1 MPPVATFVA
10 LLGNGVAFGAAASAA
25 FGALGAALLQ
35 IGGSLLLSAASK
47 ALMGK
52 PDSGLNGRSVTVRQ
66 PVMPRDICYGQ
77 VRKGGVIVYMDSRNN
92 DSDLDLVIVFSGNR
106 VKEIGNIYFNGD
118 LAFRAGSTTP
128 EPWLQG
134 AAGIQR
140 TNGDANQAALPY
152 LVQVSGGKWT
162 ANHRLRGCSAIYLH
176 LIFLANVFPN
186 GIPNVTADI
195 MGSDEIYDP
204 RTGQTG
210 YSENAALC
218 LANYMA
224 NPAYGIGATIGAA
237 DGIETADLIAAANVC
252 DESVPIVGGGVEAR
266 YVTYGVVGLSQTPK
280 AVIESMLTAMAGTCA
295 WQAGSWRIY
304 AGAYRIPTVSFGED
318 DVVDGGLQMATRIS
332 MADNFNAVRGQFIS
346 PLNDW
351 QPDDFP
357 AYESA
362 VYLAEDGGVRK
373 YRDITLPFT
382 PSASMAQRL
391 AKIELERIRRQFTL
405 SMAGKLTMWRATV
418 GDTVNMSYAR
428 WGMAAKPFE
437 VSSLSLGLAS
447 DEGGPRLVPQLT
459 LRETSPLVYTWST
472 SEASIY
478 AAAPRTT
485 LPSAFTILP
494 PGGLSVSEQ
503 LYQTLAGSGVKA
515 LARITWTASPSATV
529 AQYQVEA
536 RIGLG
541 AWQVLGR
548 TDQLSFDFLDIAPA
562 VWEFRVNALSQLNVA
577 SRYVSVTQDIY
588 GLNAPPA
595 ALQNVTLQ
603 TAGGLAILKWDQP
616 ADLDVRIGGSVA
628 IRHSVNA
635 VPGWTNSV
643 SMDRVAGAQ
652 AIAVVPQKPGT
663 YLLRAEDSSDVGGPV
678 TAIPSSGAQALAF
691 APITSLQEDAAFAG
705 TKTNVIVNAGALELD
720 ATGDIDSEA
729 SFDAIVNVDNLGGIY
744 PSGTYVFAA
753 GIDFGSV
760 KLSRLRSLIDMIAI
774 DIFDNIDTRP
784 GSVDDWASWDGL
796 DGSEV
801 DVVVEIRTTQTD
813 PAASPIWTAWS
824 RVDSNEVQARGIEAR
839 AILSTVSAS
848 FKPSVSQLRLF
859 ADEVI

>member
-1 MPPVATFVA
+1 MPQVV
-10 LLGNGVAFGAAASAA
+10 
-25 FGALGAALLQ
+25 GALIPAVGTWLGGLGPLATALVN

-52 PDSGLNGRSVTVRQ
+52 PDSGLNGRQVTLRQ
-66 PVMPRDICYGQ
+66 PVVPRDICYGQ
-77 VRKGGVIVYMDSRNN
+77 VRKGGVIVYIDSRN
-92 DSDLDLVIVFSGNR
+92 DDTDLDLVIVFSGNR

-152 LVQVSGGKWT
+152 LMQVSGGKWT

-176 LIFLANVFPN
+176 LIFLASVFPN
-186 GIPNVTADI
+186 GLPNVTADI

-210 YSENAALC
+210 YNENAALC

-224 NPAYGIGATIGAA
+224 NPVYGIGAAIGAA
-237 DGIETADLIAAANVC
+237 DGIDTVDLIAAANVC

-266 YVTYGVVGLSQTPK
+266 YVTYGVVGLAQTPK
-280 AVIESMLTAMAGTCA
+280 AVIESMLTAMAGSCA

-304 AGAYRIPTVSFGED
+304 AGAYRIPTVSFDED

-382 PSASMAQRL
+382 PSPSMAQRL

-428 WGMAAKPFE
+428 WGMAAKPFG

-459 LRETSPLVYTWST
+459 LRETSPLVYTWSI
-472 SEASIY
+472 SEAKIY

-485 LPSAFTILP
+485 LPSAFTIAP

-503 LYQTLAGSGVKA
+503 LYQTLSGSGVKA
-515 LARITWTASPSATV
+515 LARITWPASPSATV

-536 RIGLG
+536 RIGFG

-548 TDQLSFDFLDIAPA
+548 TDQLVFDFLDIAPA
-562 VWEFRVNALSQLNVA
+562 VWEFRVNALSQLNVP
-577 SRYVSVTQDIY
+577 SSYVSVTQEIF
-588 GLNAPPA
+588 GLTAPPS

-603 TAGGLAILKWDQP
+603 TAGGLAILKWATHP
-616 ADLDVRIGGSVA
+616 DLDVRIGGTIV
-628 IRHSVNA
+628 IRHSIA
-635 VPGWTNSV
+635 LVPAWSNSV
-643 SMDRVAGAQ
+643 SMDVVSGSQ
-652 AIAVVPQKPGT
+652 AIAAVPLKPGT
-663 YLLRAEDSSDVGGPV
+663 YLLRAEDSSGVPGPE
-678 TAIPSSGAQALAF
+678 TAISASGAQALAF
-691 APITSLQEDAAFAG
+691 ANIMTLTEDSTFTGAKSGVVASG
-705 TKTNVIVNAGALELD
+705 GALTLD
-720 ATGDIDSEA
+720 SSAPIDSWVD
-729 SFDAIVNVDNLGGIY
+729 FDAVMNVDAEGGIL
-744 PSGTYVFAA
+744 PTGTYSFSA
-753 GIDFGSV
+753 GMDFGSV
-760 KLSRLRSLIDMIAI
+760 KLARLRSVIDLDIVDLASTI
-774 DIFDNIDTRP
+774 DDRIGDID
-784 GSVDDWASWDGL
+784 SWDSF
-796 DGSEV
+796 DGADGGEV
-801 DVVVEIRTTQTD
+801 DVVVEVRLTPDD
-813 PAASPIWTAWS
+813 PAGTPTWGPWG
-824 RVDSNEVQARGIEAR
+824 RVDSTEVQTRGVEAR
-839 AILSTVSAS
+839 AILTSLDAN
-848 FKPSVSQLRLF
+848 FAPSVTQLRL
-859 ADEVI
+859 AAEEVI